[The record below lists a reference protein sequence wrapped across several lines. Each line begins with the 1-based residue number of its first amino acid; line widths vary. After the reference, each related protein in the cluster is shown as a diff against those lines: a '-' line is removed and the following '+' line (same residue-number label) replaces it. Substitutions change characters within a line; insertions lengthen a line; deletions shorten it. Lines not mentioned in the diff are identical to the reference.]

1 MQSDRNVTSIK
12 PHTKYE
18 KYKLFSA
25 RASDAMRNS
34 IDYFLLYLYVNRS
47 LRFRVFYIAQV
58 LEGLETRPTPTPTS
72 TYNKLCEVV
81 AAGLS
86 DVIVNATDL
95 DARLL
100 R

>member
-58 LEGLETRPTPTPTS
+58 LEGLETRPTPT
-72 TYNKLCEVV
+72 YNKLCEVV